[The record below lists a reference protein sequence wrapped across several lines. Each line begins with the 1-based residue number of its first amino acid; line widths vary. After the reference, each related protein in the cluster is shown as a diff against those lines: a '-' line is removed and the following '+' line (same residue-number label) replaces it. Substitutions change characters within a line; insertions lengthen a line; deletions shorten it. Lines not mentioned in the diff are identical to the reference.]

1 MFDLEKAIAFWRS
14 GLEHRRAFSTDDLDE
29 LERHLRDHVEVL
41 VAGGRPERA
50 AFREALDEMGDY
62 AAAEVEYKK
71 VWWGKLRRERK
82 LKSEFIWRLAMLK
95 NYLKVALRT
104 MRRQPGYTAIN
115 LLGLAAGLACCLVVV
130 VFVQEERSYDRFHRL
145 ADRTYRVVTTM
156 QFSGGEA
163 PVVAPGPLGPA
174 LVELSPGVVDQARV
188 RCIGDPFVV
197 ERKAERFSESGLCY
211 ADPSFFSVFDFPLCQ
226 GDPQT
231 ALGRPYTLVLSDDL
245 ARKFFGADDPIGQT
259 LRLGGEQVYEVT
271 GVLAEPPGRS
281 HFEPRFLASFAT
293 LEALDPVV
301 ETWAEGGANPFVVL
315 APGYSSEQLQAHL
328 DGRLDDYMGLFA
340 SSTKAYVQPLTEI
353 YFSDP
358 SSWPQSASERRGDVR
373 YLYLFSTVALLILIV
388 ADINY
393 MNLATA
399 RALRR
404 AREVGVRKA
413 VGATRVQLVRQ
424 FLSEAV
430 LLSLLAFVLA
440 FVLAWFAL
448 PLFGKTIG
456 RLLET
461 TLLLEGGVLLPFLGI
476 VLLVGLLAG
485 SYPAFYLAA
494 FDAVAVLKGR
504 ASTGR
509 GAAWLR
515 KGLVVTQFTVSIGLV
530 ACTVVMW
537 HQLNYVRN
545 RSLGFDKERVV
556 VITTSDAVEGQYAA
570 FKRSLLALPD
580 VQGVTTAPMPGHIG
594 MMIVSHRVEGYN
606 HEAEGIPWIASFEV
620 DEDFLNVLDID
631 LIAGRNL
638 DSERGTD
645 AQEAVMVNETAVR
658 DFGWGSPEE
667 ALGKVVRRPS
677 GKGKTLRMEPY
688 RVVGVVGDFQSWTA
702 KRALDPILIYLTE
715 DVSMFN
721 EKVLVK
727 LRPGGVPGALARLED
742 VWARF
747 APDDPF
753 QYAFMDQEVDAFYRA
768 ETRLGRLLSGFSL
781 LVVGIACLGLFGLAA
796 FSAEQRTKEIG
807 IRKAIGASVP
817 GLIKLLCRDYLILVG
832 LAFLVAA
839 PLAYLAM
846 RQWLDRFA
854 YAVDVGLGTLLLVGL
869 GALFVAL
876 LTVSY
881 QAIKAAHAD
890 PVEAL
895 RYE

>member
-1 MFDLEKAIAFWRS
+1 
-14 GLEHRRAFSTDDLDE
+14 
-29 LERHLRDHVEVL
+29 
-41 VAGGRPERA
+41 
-50 AFREALDEMGDY
+50 
-62 AAAEVEYKK
+62 
-71 VWWGKLRRERK
+71 
-82 LKSEFIWRLAMLK
+82 MLK
-95 NYLKVALRT
+95 NYLKVAWRA

-115 LLGLAAGLACCLVVV
+115 VLGLAAGLACCLVVV
-130 VFVQEERSYDRFHRL
+130 VFVQEERSYDRFHEH

-174 LVELSPGVVDQARV
+174 LVELLPGVVNQARV

-197 ERKAERFSESGLCY
+197 ERGAERFSESGLCY
-211 ADPSFFSVFDFPLCQ
+211 ADPSFFSVFDFPLRQ

-245 ARKFFGADDPIGQT
+245 ARKFFGADDPVGQT
-259 LRLGGEQVYEVT
+259 LRLGGGQVYEVT

-293 LEALDPVV
+293 LEALDSVV
-301 ETWAEGGANPFVVL
+301 ETWAEGGANPYVVL
-315 APGYSSEQLQAHL
+315 APGYSAEKLQTHL
-328 DGRLDDYMGLFA
+328 DARLDDYMGFFA

-358 SSWPQSASERRGDVR
+358 SFWPQSASERRGDVR
-373 YLYLFSTVALLILIV
+373 YLYLFSTAALLILLV
-388 ADINY
+388 AAINY

-413 VGATRVQLVRQ
+413 VGATRAQLVRQ

-430 LLSLLAFVLA
+430 LLSLFAFVMALG
-440 FVLAWFAL
+440 LAWFAL
-448 PLFGKTIG
+448 PLFGGTIG
-456 RLLET
+456 RSLEA
-461 TLLLEGGVLLPFLGI
+461 TLLLEGGVLVPFLAV
-476 VLLVGLLAG
+476 VLLVGLIAG
-485 SYPAFYLAA
+485 SYPALYLSA

-504 ASTGR
+504 ASAGR

-515 KGLVVTQFTVSIGLV
+515 KGLVVAQFAVSIGLV
-530 ACTVVMW
+530 AATVVMW
-537 HQLNYVRN
+537 SQLDYVRN

-556 VITTSDAVEGQYAA
+556 VVQTSEAVEGRYAA

-594 MMIVSHRVEGYN
+594 MMIMSHRVEGFD
-606 HEAEGIPWIASFEV
+606 HEEKGIPWIASFEV
-620 DEDFLNVLDID
+620 DEDFLDVLEIE
-631 LIAGRNL
+631 LVAGRNL
-638 DSERGTD
+638 GPARGTD
-645 AQEAVMVNETAVR
+645 VRGAVLVNETAVR
-658 DFGWGSPEE
+658 DFGWGSPKE
-667 ALGKVVRRPS
+667 ALGKVVRRPH
-677 GKGKTLRMEPY
+677 GKGESLRLEPY
-688 RVVGVVGDFQSWTA
+688 RVVGVVADFQSWTA
-702 KRALDPILIYLTE
+702 KRALDPIIIYLTE
-715 DVSMFN
+715 DVGIFG
-721 EKVLVK
+721 KVLVK

-742 VWARF
+742 VWTRF

-807 IRKAIGASVP
+807 IRKVLGASVP
-817 GLIKLLCRDYLILVG
+817 SLVRLLCRDYLTLVG
-832 LAFLVAA
+832 FAFLVAA
-839 PLAYLAM
+839 PVAYMVM
-846 RQWLDRFA
+846 RRWLEGFA
-854 YAVDVGLGTLLLVGL
+854 YAVDVGLGTLLLVGFT
-869 GALFVAL
+869 ALLTAL

-881 QAIKAAHAD
+881 QAVRAALAD